1 MRAPTDPAY
10 ADLTDETLYHQ
21 VRAGDV
27 RAFDVLYGRYEGR
40 LFGFLMRMV
49 RNHHDAEDLLHE
61 AFINVLRS
69 REVAFDRACF
79 CTWLYRIARNLSL
92 NHIRSAKRKSKLQ
105 NSIDAPLAAPRAEA
119 VLEEH
124 ERAVLLGHEVT
135 TLPGQLTEMYR
146 LRSSGLSYE
155 EMAEVLSI
163 PLGTVK
169 SRMNQLT
176 VRLRAQLQAR
186 LDEDGTDG
194 NNARSGAA
202 ADVSEEDGQKEQ
214 RVHGLRGN

>member
-1 MRAPTDPAY
+1 MRTPTDPEY
-10 ADLTDETLYHQ
+10 AAHADEALYHQ

-69 REVAFDRACF
+69 REVAFDRASF

-105 NSIDAPLAAPRAEA
+105 SSIEAPIAAPRAEA
-119 VLEEH
+119 MLEEH
-124 ERAVLLGHEVT
+124 ERAALLGEEVT

-146 LRSSGLSYE
+146 LRSAGLSYE

-176 VRLRAQLQAR
+176 VRLRSQLQAR
-186 LDEDGTDG
+186 LDDADPKER
-194 NNARSGAA
+194 AKAEA
-202 ADVSEEDGQKEQ
+202 ADVSEEVQKEQ